1 MRTSVVVVI
10 AACALVACRQEKK
23 GTVIARVGA
32 AELTMEDARAHIDT
46 TQGAIG
52 FRLHEYASS
61 WINAELIYQ
70 EAARRGVENTP
81 DFQQELADVKRQLA
95 NERYL
100 EDVIYTESGIVSD
113 DIMVEYYRHHR
124 AEFLVRDN
132 MIKLRLMVCSSREQA
147 SRFAGKVVQTGNWDE
162 AVRLFRS
169 DSTAPV
175 GATSELPAQYYS
187 QQTLYP
193 PALWKVA
200 AALAMN
206 EVSFPVR
213 AGDKYYVLQP
223 VAAVQQ
229 GKPADYELV
238 RDEVRQ
244 RVDIERRRMTYENLL
259 GTLRKRY
266 AVELFIGSGTLPD
279 TSQVHE

>member
-1 MRTSVVVVI
+1 M
-10 AACALVACRQEKK
+10 
-23 GTVIARVGA
+23 IARVGD
-32 AELTMEDARAHIDT
+32 AELTIEDARTHVDT
-46 TQGAIG
+46 TRGAME

-70 EAARRGVENTP
+70 EAIRRGVENTP
-81 DFQQELADVKRQLA
+81 DFQHQLTDVRRQLA

-100 EDVIYTESGIVSD
+100 EEVIYAESGVITD
-113 DIMVEYYRHHR
+113 DVMAEYYKNHR
-124 AEFLVRDN
+124 AEFLVHEN
-132 MIKLRLMVCSSREQA
+132 MIKLHLMVCSSREQA
-147 SRFAGKVVQTGNWDE
+147 SLFAGKVVQSGNWDE
-162 AVRLFRS
+162 AVKLFRS
-169 DSTAPV
+169 DTVSMAV
-175 GATSELPAQYYS
+175 ATGELPPQYYS

-193 PALWKVA
+193 PELWKVA
-200 AALAMN
+200 AALALN

-213 AGDKYYVLQP
+213 AAGRYFVLQP

-229 GKPADYELV
+229 GNPADYELV

-244 RVDIERRRMTYENLL
+244 RVEIERRRMTYENLL

-266 AVELFIGSGTLPD
+266 NVELLIGSGALPD